1 MSNHILIPL
10 ATAVR
15 LEQSASTD
23 ARIDWGNAR
32 IVHDGECA
40 GVCHGTSAS
49 TCHGELNGAPVAS
62 TAGRR
67 VVEEG
72 AACSPGVYLDADG
85 DVVVVKGTGAGEQV
99 TVGREDLYAYRD
111 SADADGYKGT
121 SRYISWPLTQLHV
134 FEEGAE

>member
-23 ARIDWGNAR
+23 ARIEWGSAPVIR
-32 IVHDGECA
+32 DGECA
-40 GVCHGTSAS
+40 GVCRDTSAG

-72 AACSPGVYLDADG
+72 AACSPGVYLDAEG
-85 DVVVVKGTGAGEQV
+85 DVVVVKGTGEGEQV
-99 TVGREDLYAYRD
+99 TVGRLDLYVYRD
-111 SADADGYKGT
+111 SADADGCKGM
-121 SRYISWPLTQLHV
+121 SRYISWPLEQLHV
-134 FEEGAE
+134 FEEGAA